1 MAKAKGSP
9 KTGGRKVGTPNK
21 LTAKV
26 EKSAQQ
32 VKIFLLGLADY
43 KKIDKALTALYDA
56 GDYVNYLKMV
66 YKAIELGIGKDKP
79 AETETQKVVPQLPA
93 EFLRLSDD
101 DIASIAEQLQDAIN
115 KGKAQRMAN
124 ESKEADIIEE
134 LAEAVN

>member
-1 MAKAKGSP
+1 MARKKGTP
-9 KTGGRKVGTPNK
+9 KTGGRQVGTPNK
-21 LTAKV
+21 RTRDLNIYDIKMHLV
-26 EKSAQQ
+26 N
-32 VKIFLLGLADY
+32 LADW
-43 KKIDKALTALYDA
+43 KRIEQALEELWKV

-79 AETETQKVVPQLPA
+79 SETETQKVVPQLPA

-115 KGKAQRMAN
+115 KGKAQRMADESN
-124 ESKEADIIEE
+124 EAEIIEE

>member
-1 MAKAKGSP
+1 MAKRKGSP
-9 KTGGRKVGTPNK
+9 KTGGRQVGTPNK
-21 LTAKV
+21 RTRDLNIYDIKV
-26 EKSAQQ
+26 HL
-32 VKIFLLGLADY
+32 VNLADW
-43 KKIDKALTALYDA
+43 KRIEQALEALWKM

-79 AETETQKVVPQLPA
+79 AETETHKVVPQLPA

-115 KGKAQRMAN
+115 KGKAQRMADESN
-124 ESKEADIIEE
+124 EAEIIEE

>member
-1 MAKAKGSP
+1 MARKKGTP
-9 KTGGRKVGTPNK
+9 KTGGRQVGTPNK
-21 LTAKV
+21 RARDLNIYDIKMHLV
-26 EKSAQQ
+26 N
-32 VKIFLLGLADY
+32 LADW
-43 KKIDKALTALYDA
+43 KRIEQALEELWKM

-115 KGKAQRMAN
+115 KGKAQRMADESN
-124 ESKEADIIEE
+124 EAEIIEE

>member
-1 MAKAKGSP
+1 MAKRKGSP
-9 KTGGRKVGTPNK
+9 KTGGRQVGTPNK
-21 LTAKV
+21 RTRDLNIYDIKV
-26 EKSAQQ
+26 HL
-32 VKIFLLGLADY
+32 VNLADW
-43 KKIDKALTALYDA
+43 KRIEQALEALWKM

-115 KGKAQRMAN
+115 KGKAQRMADESN
-124 ESKEADIIEE
+124 EAEIIEE

>member
-1 MAKAKGSP
+1 MAKRKGSP
-9 KTGGRKVGTPNK
+9 KTGCRQVGTPNK
-21 LTAKV
+21 RTRDLNIYDIKV
-26 EKSAQQ
+26 HL
-32 VKIFLLGLADY
+32 VNLADW
-43 KKIDKALTALYDA
+43 KRIEQALEALWKM

-115 KGKAQRMAN
+115 KGKAQRMADESN
-124 ESKEADIIEE
+124 EAEIIEE

>member
-1 MAKAKGSP
+1 MARKKGTP
-9 KTGGRKVGTPNK
+9 KTGGRQVGTPNK
-21 LTAKV
+21 RTRDLNIYDIKV
-26 EKSAQQ
+26 HL
-32 VKIFLLGLADY
+32 VNLADW
-43 KKIDKALTALYDA
+43 KRIEQALEALWKM

-115 KGKAQRMAN
+115 KGKAQRMADESN
-124 ESKEADIIEE
+124 EAEIIEE

>member
-1 MAKAKGSP
+1 MARKKGTP
-9 KTGGRKVGTPNK
+9 KTGGRQVGTPNK
-21 LTAKV
+21 RTRDLNIYDI
-26 EKSAQQ
+26 
-32 VKIFLLGLADY
+32 KIHLVNLADW
-43 KKIDKALTALYDA
+43 KRIEQALEALWKM

-115 KGKAQRMAN
+115 KGKAQRMADESN
-124 ESKEADIIEE
+124 EAEIIEE